1 MAFHHQPNV
10 ATGTNQHHSPRS
22 PTAFVIGMAAA
33 RRQQLQ
39 LARHMPA
46 PSPMRSVVAVSN
58 QLRRQLGTS
67 LIELVVGMAI
77 GLLVVQ
83 VAYQLQLSAAQQQ
96 LSMSQA
102 LQHDSAQRLGFR
114 RIAQLGV
121 QAGQSLASTS
131 GQLVTL
137 RAPSPTAQSH
147 TEQLHIA
154 TAPSSTPLAADCL
167 GRFAQINGFMHSTF
181 YVRNNSLR
189 CNVADRSGGQPI
201 VDGFLS
207 QSTWWFVAR
216 TGGIQLVPTE
226 TASVLGHAVCLAMD
240 PQHACNAASHH
251 QAVAWSPSEWAY

>member
-39 LARHMPA
+39 LARHLPT
-46 PSPMRSVVAVSN
+46 PSPMRSVVAVSK

-167 GRFAQINGFMHSTF
+167 GRFAQIDGFMHSTF

-240 PQHACNAASHH
+240 PQQACNAASHH

>member
-1 MAFHHQPNV
+1 
-10 ATGTNQHHSPRS
+10 
-22 PTAFVIGMAAA
+22 
-33 RRQQLQ
+33 
-39 LARHMPA
+39 
-46 PSPMRSVVAVSN
+46 MRSVVAVSK

-83 VAYQLQLSAAQQQ
+83 VAYMLQLSAAQQQ

-131 GQLVTL
+131 GQLFTL

-226 TASVLGHAVCLAMD
+226 TASVLGHAVCLVMD
-240 PQHACNAASHH
+240 PQQACNAASHH
-251 QAVAWSPSEWAY
+251 QAVAWSPSERAY